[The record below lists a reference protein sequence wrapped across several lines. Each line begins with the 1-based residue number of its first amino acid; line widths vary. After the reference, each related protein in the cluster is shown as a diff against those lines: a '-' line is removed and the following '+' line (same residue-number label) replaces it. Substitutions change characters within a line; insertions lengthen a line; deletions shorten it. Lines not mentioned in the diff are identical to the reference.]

1 MTQDML
7 CNSVSGPVTIA
18 EKGVQVALEG
28 GDLFYKKILVP
39 IDFSEHSKKTVSY
52 ATAFASRYNAT
63 VQLLHVFEIPDDAA
77 TLYGGRSQTCN
88 QMKSQVDAAEEEAR
102 ENLTVFENQLLNAG
116 VKVEAYV
123 RVGFPFD
130 EIVQM
135 ASYFDVDLIIVG
147 SHGYTGMTRLL
158 LGSTAERVVERA
170 PCPVLVVKERR
181 RQREEKR
188 IGTEGNDL
196 PTITGLF

>member
-1 MTQDML
+1 MRLIYDARNALQLSLRSSHD
-7 CNSVSGPVTIA
+7 SG
-18 EKGVQVALEG
+18 KGCSGCTRG
-28 GDLFYKKILVP
+28 GDLVYRKILVP

-63 VQLLHVFEIPDDAA
+63 VQLLHVFEVPDDAA
-77 TLYGGRSQTCN
+77 PLYGGRSQTCN

-102 ENLTVFENQLLNAG
+102 ENLTAFENQLLNAG

-147 SHGYTGMTRLL
+147 ISRLNRDDSFAPWQHC
-158 LGSTAERVVERA
+158 GTSSGASTV
-170 PCPVLVVKERR
+170 P
-181 RQREEKR
+181 
-188 IGTEGNDL
+188 GTCS
-196 PTITGLF
+196 

>member
-7 CNSVSGPVTIA
+7 SNSVCGPVTIA
-18 EKGVQVALEG
+18 EKGVQVAPEG
-28 GDLFYKKILVP
+28 GDLVYKRILVP

-63 VQLLHVFEIPDDAA
+63 VQLLHVFEIPDYAA
-77 TLYGGRSQTCN
+77 TPYGWRAQTGD
-88 QMKSQVDAAEEEAR
+88 QMKSQIDAAEEEAR
-102 ENLTVFENQLLNAG
+102 ENLTPFENQLLNAG
-116 VKVEAYV
+116 VKVEAYL

-135 ASYFDVDLIIVG
+135 ANYLDVDLIIVG

-181 RQREEKR
+181 RQLK
-188 IGTEGNDL
+188 
-196 PTITGLF
+196 TGQGARCMI

>member
-1 MTQDML
+1 L
-7 CNSVSGPVTIA
+7 RSGPSP
-18 EKGVQVALEG
+18 EG
-28 GDLFYKKILVP
+28 GNLVYKRILVP

-52 ATAFASRYNAT
+52 ATAFASQYNAT
-63 VQLLHVFEIPDDAA
+63 VQLLHVFEIPDYAA
-77 TLYGGRSQTCN
+77 TPYGRRSQTCN
-88 QMKSQVDAAEEEAR
+88 QMKSQVDAAEQEAR
-102 ENLTVFENQLLNAG
+102 ENLTAFENQLLNAG

-135 ASYFDVDLIIVG
+135 ANHFDVDLIIVG

-188 IGTEGNDL
+188 TGAEGNNL